1 MRTTHGSTR
10 AARTLALGAALAL
23 SFLLSSVGRAGPSI
37 SAPMGKKS
45 APVRHGKPVPPSQAA
60 LSSDERK
67 LVESVKRGVPASL
80 ALLERV
86 VNVNS
91 GTLNLDGVRAVGTMF
106 DAELKG
112 LGFTTRWVDGSAWNR
127 AGHLIATLAPK
138 TTAPVRGRPGIRDLG
153 HHPAAADVPRLLLIG
168 HLDTVFEKDSPFQ
181 RYQRLDDSTASGPG
195 VCDMKG
201 GDVVMLLAL
210 RALRQNGLLD
220 RMSVTVFLCGDE
232 ERNGEPLER
241 ARRDL
246 REAAGASDV
255 AIGFEDGAGDPHT
268 ALVSRRGASS
278 WRLSVT
284 GRPYHSSQIFRPDV
298 GAGAIFEAAR
308 ALEAFRDSLSGEPML
323 TFNPGWILGGTTVSV
338 DSSGSRGEAFGKTN
352 VVAEHA
358 EVDGDLRALT
368 IEQRERAK
376 SAMQRIAGEHLP
388 HTDGT
393 LSFDDGYPPM
403 APGDGNRRLLAIYDK
418 ASRDLGQGA
427 VEATDPLSAGAAD
440 VAFASDRVKM
450 ALDGVG
456 LMGKGA
462 HTVNETADLGTM
474 TSQGERVAILL
485 ERLTRDWAKIG
496 KP

>member
-1 MRTTHGSTR
+1 MRTPFSSPP
-10 AARTLALGAALAL
+10 AARALALGASVVLPI
-23 SFLLSSVGRAGPSI
+23 LLSSASFAGPSI
-37 SAPMGKKS
+37 SSPIGKKA
-45 APVRHGKPVPPSQAA
+45 APVHHGKPVPASQSA
-60 LSSDERK
+60 LTSDERK
-67 LVESVKRGVPASL
+67 LVESVKRGVPTSL

-91 GTLNLDGVRAVGTMF
+91 GTLDLDGVHQVGTMF
-106 DAELKG
+106 DAELKA
-112 LGFTTRWVDGSAWNR
+112 LGFTTRWADGAAWNR
-127 AGHLIATLAPK
+127 AGHLIGTRAPK

-153 HHPAAADVPRLLLIG
+153 HHRAPADVPRLLLIG

-181 RYQRLDDSTASGPG
+181 RFQRLDDSTATGPG

-210 RALRQNGLLD
+210 RALQENGLLD
-220 RMSVTVFLCGDE
+220 RMAVTVFLCGDE
-232 ERNGEPLER
+232 ERNGDPLER

-246 REAAGASDV
+246 RDLAAQSDV
-255 AIGFEDGAGDPHT
+255 AIGFEDGAGDPRT
-268 ALVSRRGASS
+268 ALVARRGASS

-308 ALEAFRDSLSGEPML
+308 ILESFRDSLGGESML
-323 TFNPGWILGGTTVSV
+323 TFNPGWILGGTTVEV
-338 DSSGSRGEAFGKTN
+338 DSSGSRGSAFGKTN

-358 EVDGDLRALT
+358 EADGDLRSLT
-368 IEQRERAK
+368 LEQRERAK
-376 SAMQRIAGEHLP
+376 ATMQRIAGAHLP

-393 LSFDDGYPPM
+393 LTFDDGYPPM
-403 APGDGNRRLLAIYDK
+403 APSDGNRRLLALYDRV
-418 ASRDLGQGA
+418 SRDLGQGG
-427 VEATDPLSAGAAD
+427 VEATDPLNAGAAD

-462 HTVNETADLGTM
+462 HTVGETADLRTLS
-474 TSQGERVAILL
+474 TQGQRVAILL
-485 ERLTRDWAKIG
+485 ERLTRDWAKLA